1 MDFILDLLQGVGLA
15 AAIGV
20 RPFLPV
26 LLAGA
31 LAAADLGID
40 FDGTDFS
47 FLEQWPFLLGVL
59 ALVVGLDF
67 VGRRAGPD
75 AADRAPLLY
84 ALLAV
89 ALALG
94 ALLAAGSVADRS
106 SEWWVGAVGGVAA
119 AALGFQAARQL
130 FGRVRRRLDEQAAAA
145 LPVYAEG
152 VAPAARPARDH
163 RPRVAA
169 VRRPPPRGREV
180 RRTADPALT
189 RGAAQEA
196 RPRRHRRHEA
206 RHAGAGRRV
215 GARAHAGT
223 VD

>member
-59 ALVVGLDF
+59 ALVVGLDL

-152 VAPAARPARDH
+152 VALAAAGLSILF
-163 RPRVAA
+163 
-169 VRRPPPRGREV
+169 PPL
-180 RRTADPALT
+180 ALFVII
-189 RGAAQEA
+189 GLAWLLS
-196 RPRRHRRHEA
+196 
-206 RHAGAGRRV
+206 GGRRRE
-215 GARAHAGT
+215 GEKYAGLRILR
-223 VD
+223 